1 MTQTETTLVEVNP
14 ETGKAY
20 RLLKV
25 PTPRRKVNSNAV
37 PNAQGR
43 VVQMGQLTCTT
54 YLGTWGNAVELF
66 GLIFPIDKLSHIEEC
81 LDVVSNGVGT
91 SVVIF
96 MSDKTVK
103 LFTSATAIDDF
114 FKAYA

>member
-1 MTQTETTLVEVNP
+1 MSQNETTLVEVNP
-14 ETGKAY
+14 DTGKAY

-25 PTPRRKVNSNAV
+25 PTPHRKVNSDAV
-37 PNAQGR
+37 PHAQGR
-43 VVQMGQLTCTT
+43 VVNRSQLAGTGVLFNDSLEVEI
-54 YLGTWGNAVELF
+54 LG
-66 GLIFPIDKLSHIEEC
+66 IKFPLYHLSHVEEC

-103 LFTSATAIDDF
+103 IFASAAAIDAF
-114 FKAYA
+114 FKDYQ

>member
-43 VVQMGQLTCTT
+43 VLTRSRLT
-54 YLGTWGNAVELF
+54 GSKSGFIGNEGIELF
-66 GLIFPIDKLSHIEEC
+66 GIVFPLATLHHIEEC

-114 FKAYA
+114 FKAHA

>member
-1 MTQTETTLVEVNP
+1 MTQDTNTLVEVNP

-25 PTPRRKVNSNAV
+25 PTSRSQVNSNAV

-43 VVQMGQLTCTT
+43 VLTRSRLT
-54 YLGTWGNAVELF
+54 GRESSFSWNEGIELF
-66 GLIFPIDKLSHIEEC
+66 GIVFPLATLHHVEEC